1 MRDQSVPASVV
12 SDANPSIGRL
22 AGAVLATHVTFVAAV
37 IPLLDKFLTLER
49 MLRWLTPRRPS
60 RLYEGTDLVLISR
73 IVHRRLRRPIH
84 MRRRACLRLSLVIY
98 HFARLAGAEAVF
110 HVAVFPPSTDPK
122 RLHAHSWVTVG
133 GACLCEAPKGQSAE
147 IVRYGRTSAL
157 PSGHESIAEGF
168 QRQLQNLTDSGW
180 THRGPRV

>member
-49 MLRWLTPRRPS
+49 MLRRLTPRRPS
-60 RLYEGTDLVLISR
+60 RLYEGTDPVLISR

-84 MRRRACLRLSLVIY
+84 MRRRACLRISLVVY

-133 GACLCEAPKGQSAE
+133 DVCLCDPPEGPAAE
-147 IVRYGRTSAL
+147 MMQYGA
-157 PSGHESIAEGF
+157 GH
-168 QRQLQNLTDSGW
+168 
-180 THRGPRV
+180 PRRNAYNSVQVV